1 LWAKQITPTDAAADN
16 DNDDSAKSANQYVIA
31 GWGMINR

>member
-1 LWAKQITPTDAAADN
+1 LWAKQITPADAVADN
-16 DNDDSAKSANQYVIA
+16 DNDSAKSATEYVIA